1 MGTIS
6 DTVQDAK
13 AWWQSKTIIGTI
25 ILLVTYAIRIA
36 KPEWAEIQLEAGVDE
51 VFNQATEIA
60 SQADALWVTLSNALG
75 SVLLALGLRNPDKKP
90 VKVLG
95 RKIA

>member
-25 ILLVTYAIRIA
+25 ILLVTYGIRIV
-36 KPEWAEIQLEAGVDE
+36 KPEWAEIQIEAGVDE
-51 VFNQATEIA
+51 VFNQATQIA
-60 SQADALWVTLSNALG
+60 SQADALWVTLSKAIG
-75 SVLLALGLRNPDKKP
+75 AVLVALGLRNPEKKP
-90 VKVLG
+90 ITVLG
-95 RKIA
+95 KKLA